1 MNNQTSELDI
11 SNMPLVKQAP
21 AKPSSS
27 RQGLREAQPEK
38 SLRDPARAPEGV
50 VRQRKG
56 FIDPFEIPE
65 QIKGRFEAAGWSLEW
80 KRHTV
85 FGQDDHSYASALA
98 ENAWEAVTADEIPGF
113 MPKGYAGA
121 IIRDGL
127 MLMKRPAYLTEEAR
141 QEDIDAA
148 RGLIRAKE
156 AQLGET
162 PPGTFTRDHSTARP
176 QIGRSIE
183 PMAVPAD

>member
-1 MNNQTSELDI
+1 MTSQNQELDI
-11 SNMPLVKQAP
+11 SAMPPIKSAP
-21 AKPSSS
+21 QRPSAP
-27 RQGLREAQPEK
+27 RQQMRETPPDK
-38 SLRDPARAPEGV
+38 SVRDPVRAPDGL

-56 FIDPFEIPE
+56 AIDPFEIPE
-65 QIKGRFEAAGWSLEW
+65 QIKGKYEAAGWSLEW

-85 FGQDDHSYASALA
+85 FGQDDYSYASALA

-113 MPKGYAGA
+113 MPNGYAGA

-141 QEDIDAA
+141 IEDMEAA

-162 PPGTFTRDHSTARP
+162 PPGTLTRDHPTARP
-176 QIGRSIE
+176 KVGRTIE
-183 PMAVPAD
+183 PMTVPID